1 MKQIIIIFSCF
12 IFSLKVLAIENKIII
27 KVNEEIITSIDIKNE
42 QNYLMALNPN
52 IKNLDKNKLYSISK
66 NSLIREKIKKKEIL
80 NYTDNTNLNQKYL
93 NQIIQQRYSR
103 LNIGSKDE
111 FINYLLNYN
120 ISIETIESKISIEA
134 LWNQLIY
141 QKFSKNVKINKVKLE
156 QELELK
162 KSKDQRKLLL
172 SEILFKIDNKNI
184 LEKKYS
190 QILNDIKKSSFE
202 SAALTHSIS
211 DSSSVGGKLGWI
223 NQSSL
228 NKTINNKLVNLNKG
242 EITKPI
248 LTPNGYLV
256 LKIDDIELTKIKFD
270 KEKELKELI
279 NSKTN
284 EQLNQQSILY
294 FNKIK
299 KNTEIDEL

>member
-93 NQIIQQRYSR
+93 NQIIKQRYSR
-103 LNIGSKDE
+103 LNISSKDE